1 MSTSTIDESAA
12 TEVVSN
18 PDLESEINTI
28 VEQEA
33 KTKTNRED
41 LSYYYSSG
49 NFNFIFEHGFK
60 PETLETIELT
70 KVPFLPDWYD
80 GIISIHGLIMPV
92 IDILKFA
99 QNQNLDV
106 TPSPNKRNYLLKLE
120 HPDHKPIV
128 FKLESIPQL
137 VNMTQLE
144 EVETD
149 DNSPEWINNY
159 LQNDSIK
166 LAFVDHN
173 KLFDELITKQ

>member
-80 GIISIHGLIMPV
+80 GIISIHGLI
-92 IDILKFA
+92 
-99 QNQNLDV
+99 
-106 TPSPNKRNYLLKLE
+106 
-120 HPDHKPIV
+120 IV